1 MLLNMTINSCEE
13 KYRKYDVNVSILIK
27 EMFHKLFF
35 VLCVE
40 VFFFD
45 VFLCTICVLTSHR
58 GQRQKKAL
66 DPLELELRI
75 CLSCHI
81 SSNS

>member
-1 MLLNMTINSCEE
+1 MLLNMTINSCGE

-40 VFFFD
+40 VFFFN
-45 VFLCTICVLTSHR
+45 VCLCTICVLTSHR
-58 GQRQKKAL
+58 GQRQKRAL
-66 DPLELELRI
+66 DPLELELQI
-75 CLSCHI
+75 CLSCRVG
-81 SSNS
+81 SSS